1 MFDLTLVP
9 MINWILVAMA
19 VVMLMFVYTWGS
31 GKMYWVAGLSAILL
45 LMLAITTVVLIA
57 AGSMTSNDTVDFV
70 AVCIYLG
77 TLLMVVSSV
86 V

>member
-9 MINWILVAMA
+9 PINWILVSMA
-19 VVMLMFVYTWGS
+19 VVMLMFVHTWGS

-45 LMLAITTVVLIA
+45 LVLAVAIVVLIA
-57 AGSMTSNDTVDFV
+57 AGSITNNDTVDFV